1 MTRRNLHIGGRWD
14 RVTGDRFGD
23 NLVFIERSGTV
34 LGGYTASQ
42 KDGEV
47 F

>member
-14 RVTGDRFGD
+14 RVSGDRFWYK
-23 NLVFIERSGTV
+23 LVFIEGSGTV

-42 KDGEV
+42 KDGEE